1 METAAAITIPPN
13 APPPDPL
20 VAILSE
26 FASASEKQTE
36 AIGALAR
43 QVASVDRA
51 VEGIGRVFAE
61 AHGTHEATLL
71 ENGKEMRKIHQSLSM
86 LVREVRNTM
95 ARIGPLELEVADLKD
110 DKLQKFGRSETGNGH
125 GS

>member
-1 METAAAITIPPN
+1 MQTSAAETIPPN
-13 APPPDPL
+13 APPPDHL

-26 FASASEKQTE
+26 FAAASEKQTD

-43 QVASVDRA
+43 QVASIDRA
-51 VEGIGRVFAE
+51 IEGIGRVFAE

-86 LVREVRNTM
+86 MVTEVRN
-95 ARIGPLELEVADLKD
+95 AIKRIGPLELEVADLRD
-110 DKLQKFGRSETGNGH
+110 DKLQALERSETKNG
-125 GS
+125 S